1 MWLKYRW
8 FWWCSVETFGEILLF
23 FCHYVKRNILVDG
36 ICRERRSLARNGS
49 HDPRVT
55 WRNCPDSCGQEMGR
69 GQGWMLIHR
78 NNGTLAMFPQEKHL
92 DEGESVP
99 CIRQYFLRHPLHSH
113 PSFTIALGHH
123 STPTSVQIT
132 KCRRE
137 GKKYRR
143 FTETSTVQPLKIRG
157 IMWL

>member
-1 MWLKYRW
+1 
-8 FWWCSVETFGEILLF
+8 VETFGEILLF
-23 FCHYVKRNILVDG
+23 LCHCVKRNILVND
-36 ICRERRSLARNGS
+36 ICKGKRWLAGNGS

-55 WRNCPDSCGQEMGR
+55 RRTRPDSCGQEMGR

-78 NNGTLAMFPQEKHL
+78 NNGSLAMLPQQKDL
-92 DEGESVP
+92 DGESVP
-99 CIRQYFLRHPLHSH
+99 CIRQYFLRHPLYSH

-123 STPTSVQIT
+123 SSPTSVQIS

-143 FTETSTVQPLKIRG
+143 FTETSAVQPLKMRG